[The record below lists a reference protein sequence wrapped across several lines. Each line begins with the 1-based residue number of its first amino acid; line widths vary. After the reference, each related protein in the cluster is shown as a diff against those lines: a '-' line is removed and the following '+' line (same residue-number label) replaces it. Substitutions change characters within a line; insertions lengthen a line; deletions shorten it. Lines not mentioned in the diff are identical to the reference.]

1 MKKQS
6 GAVSIMFVSG
16 LLAIIALIVISANT
30 AYLAMQKTR
39 LEHAI
44 ESSVIAIALASSGPK
59 SNQLTLND
67 YREIVISL
75 LAAFFP
81 DSYQSIEFTINPPA
95 KKGDPYTISADKKIH
110 YLLASWLAWS
120 NIETSSN
127 INIGSK
133 IGVDVVQGNI
143 EIAMIMDNSGSMSG
157 DIDSLKDSAKLFINQ
172 LIDNRVDDDQVYI
185 SIIPFSSSVNIGKQ
199 NLSWISDSLSADARQ
214 YGACTNYRYP
224 SPPATEIIANA
235 IVPPLATSAAASSK
249 KFPGYAAGQ
258 FASCAETPLMGL
270 SNNKTLLI
278 TKINAMVAS
287 GTTDGD
293 HGILWGWRTLAEEW
307 QGLWPSSKSR
317 PLKKTEVKKVALFFS
332 DGASISNEREIFLPV
347 CEAMK
352 NQGIEIYT
360 IQFSSANNSMKACA
374 SNAAGKQYYYYASNQ
389 QQLKQ
394 AFDDISQSV
403 GFELKLKKL

>member
-44 ESSVIAIALASSGPK
+44 ESSVVAIALASSGPK
-59 SNQLTLND
+59 SDKLTLND

-81 DSYQSIEFTINPPA
+81 DSYQDIQFTINPPA
-95 KKGDPYTISADKKIH
+95 KKSAPYTISADKKIH
-110 YLLASWLAWS
+110 YLLASWLTWS
-120 NIETSSN
+120 KIATSSD
-127 INIGSK
+127 INIGSS
-133 IGVDVVQGNI
+133 IGVEVVQGNI
-143 EIAMIMDNSGSMSG
+143 EIALIMDNSGSMFG

-172 LIDNRVDDDQVYI
+172 LIDNRANDEQVYI
-185 SIIPFSSSVNIGKQ
+185 SVIPFSNSVNIGKQ
-199 NLSWISDSLSADARQ
+199 YLHWMSNSLSGDAQQ
-214 YGACTNYRYP
+214 YGACTKYRYP
-224 SPPATEIIANA
+224 SSPATEIIANA
-235 IVPPLATSAAASSK
+235 IVPPLATSTAASSK
-249 KFPGYAAGQ
+249 KFPGYAAGP
-258 FASCAETPLMGL
+258 FAPCAETPLMGL
-270 SNNKTLLI
+270 SNNKTVLI
-278 TKINAMVAS
+278 AKINAMVAS
-287 GTTDGD
+287 GATDGD
-293 HGILWGWRTLAEEW
+293 HGIIWGWRTLAEEW
-307 QGLWPSSKSR
+307 QGLWPNTKSR

-332 DGASISNEREIFLPV
+332 DGASISHEQEIFLPV

-352 NQGIEIYT
+352 KQGIEIYT
-360 IQFSSANNSMKACA
+360 LQFSSPNNSMKACA
-374 SNAAGKQYYYYASNQ
+374 SNAAEKQYYYYASNQ

>member
-1 MKKQS
+1 MNKQK

-16 LLAIIALIVISANT
+16 LLAIMALIVISTNT

-44 ESSVIAIALASSGPK
+44 ESSVVAIALASSGSK
-59 SNQLTLND
+59 SNALTLND
-67 YREIVISL
+67 YREIVVSL

-81 DSYQSIEFTINPPA
+81 ESYQSIQFTINPPA
-95 KKGDPYTISADKKIH
+95 KQGDPYTISAEKDIH

-120 NIETSSN
+120 KIETNTN
-127 INIGSK
+127 IKIGSK
-133 IGVDVVQGNI
+133 IGVDVVQGNL
-143 EIAMIMDNSGSMSG
+143 EIALVMDNSGSMFA
-157 DIDSLKDSAKLFINQ
+157 DIDSLKSSAKLFINQ
-172 LIDNRVDDDQVYI
+172 LIDNRIDDEQVYI
-185 SIIPFSSSVNIGKQ
+185 SIVPFSYSVNIGKQ
-199 NLSWISDSLSADARQ
+199 NLSWIADSLSGDAQ
-214 YGACTNYRYP
+214 QHGACTNYRYP
-224 SPPATEIIANA
+224 SPPASAIISNA
-235 IVPPLATSAAASSK
+235 VLPPLTTSASASNK
-249 KFPGYAAGQ
+249 KFPGYAAGP
-258 FASCAETPLMGL
+258 FAPCVETPLMGL
-270 SNNKTLLI
+270 SNNKSLLI
-278 TKINAMVAS
+278 AKINAMVAS

-332 DGASISNEREIFLPV
+332 DGASISNEQDIFLPA

-352 NQGIEIYT
+352 KQGIEIYT
-360 IQFSSANNSMKACA
+360 IQFSSANDSMQACA
-374 SNAAGKQYYYYASNQ
+374 SNTAGKQYYYYASNQ